1 MFLATGWLS
10 TEAAYIVVPIFTLFL
25 GILIGYLAQQSGFCS
40 IGGIRDLFLF
50 KHTRLFFGYLSLF
63 GSAFI
68 SYAFFSWIAQDA
80 FPGFFWAA
88 QGDVLKP
95 IPGAP
100 PGLSNLA
107 YIILAVIG
115 GFGLGLIGV
124 LLGGC
129 PLRQT
134 VMGFEGNLK
143 SVFFII
149 GMVVGGI
156 LFHLFVSPWIVS
168 LMIGV

>member
-1 MFLATGWLS
+1 MIAEGWLTAEQAYWAIPVFTLILGLLIGFLA
-10 TEAAYIVVPIFTLFL
+10 
-25 GILIGYLAQQSGFCS
+25 QRSGFCS
-40 IGGIRDLFLF
+40 IGGMRDLFLF
-50 KHTRLFFGYLSLF
+50 KHTRLFFGYLSLI

-68 SYAFFSWIAQDA
+68 SYAIFASVLMPDA
-80 FPGFFWAA
+80 FPNWPWFGTQDSVFT
-88 QGDVLKP
+88 P

-100 PGLSNLA
+100 GGLQNTD

-115 GFGLGLIGV
+115 GFMMGLLGV

-143 SVFFII
+143 SIFFIV
-149 GMVVGGI
+149 GMCVGAI
-156 LFHLFVSPWIVS
+156 LFHAYISPWVVS
-168 LMIGV
+168 LF